1 MFCLQHTEK
10 ENGREQKFLD
20 QPTDMLDKEIARSE
34 REKRKIDEIGN
45 KDEMFDLTM
54 LKNVIKHPTKQLR
67 TRNRTLAGRQ

>member
-1 MFCLQHTEK
+1 
-10 ENGREQKFLD
+10 
-20 QPTDMLDKEIARSE
+20 MLDKEIARSE